1 MNRQAPFL
9 SYDVFKLIVA
19 LVLLA
24 ILILLLLRMPQPAA
38 TQAALPQASTGPAAA
53 LANPT
58 NTDVPQPSPSAKL
71 TGTPSP
77 AASPAQ
83 ETAAAPTATSTPEP
97 SPTPTPQALST
108 ATLPS
113 DATPTQPATQP
124 ATDCPL
130 AMPSRLKVGDTA
142 RVLTNASLRSAPEIS
157 NNLILVNPVGTQ
169 LKIIGGPVCGPYQG
183 RAYLWWQV
191 QRNDGK
197 SGWSAEG
204 ALNGGYYFLEPA
216 S

>member
-38 TQAALPQASTGPAAA
+38 TQAVLPQASTEPAAA

-58 NTDVPQPSPSAKL
+58 NTDVPQPSPTAKL
-71 TGTPSP
+71 TGAPSP
-77 AASPAQ
+77 AAASPAQ
-83 ETAAAPTATSTPEP
+83 ETAAVHTATSTPEP
-97 SPTPTPQALST
+97 SPTPTPEALST

-113 DATPTQPATQP
+113 EATPATAQPT
-124 ATDCPL
+124 TDCPL
-130 AMPSRLKVGDTA
+130 AMPSHLKVGDTA

-169 LKIIGGPVCGPYQG
+169 LKIIGGPVCEPYQG

-191 QRNDGK
+191 QRSDGK

-204 ALNGGYYFLEPA
+204 ALNGGYYFLEPE